1 MDCICGFN
9 KKKCKKCGNMFC
21 ENDMCVDYRP
31 MVLGICSVCSG
42 DTKSVAI
49 PTSTIAR
56 PELKTASSVGLKFD
70 TKADTTKVSPKDK
83 RTKEEIEKLI
93 VKMNDK
99 KLFSDKDNKIGKYM
113 ANWVRSGKTL
123 SGKFI
128 DIANNMIDKVKDK
141 LEV

>member
-1 MDCICGFN
+1 MDCTCGFN

-21 ENDMCVDYRP
+21 ENDMCVDYRS

-42 DTKSVAI
+42 DTVATFSN
-49 PTSTIAR
+49 PK
-56 PELKTASSVGLKFD
+56 PEVKIGLKFD
-70 TKADTTKVSPKDK
+70 TKSDATKVSPKDK

-93 VKMNDK
+93 VKMDDK

-113 ANWVRSGKTL
+113 ANWVRSGKAL

-128 DIANNMIDKVKDK
+128 DIANNMIDKVKDS